1 VDEIAKMIGGQN
13 GYQALKENVRELLA
27 ANEK

>member
-1 VDEIAKMIGGQN
+1 VDEIAKMIGGQK
-13 GYQALKENVRELLA
+13 GYLALKENVRELLA